1 MSLKSSTTSISNAYS
16 SKTPLGNRSTNPGE
30 AIFDLDP
37 VRIHIAPHSYGYTTV
52 SFTPSSIATY
62 GCQFEATL
70 ENLPAN
76 MVKQRSVGFELTGDG
91 TLPRFSIVR
100 PTVRN
105 RTGQTLMLFKRTV
118 VGNEDTQ
125 SLVLTNDGTL
135 AAKVNFFLIDPD
147 GSFRIRPAAAT
158 ASLSSAGSNKNERVD
173 GVVMK
178 DNGSVSSVIIQPGSQ
193 AAFQVCF
200 TSF

>member
-1 MSLKSSTTSISNAYS
+1 
-16 SKTPLGNRSTNPGE
+16 
-30 AIFDLDP
+30 
-37 VRIHIAPHSYGYTTV
+37 
-52 SFTPSSIATY
+52 
-62 GCQFEATL
+62 
-70 ENLPAN
+70 
-76 MVKQRSVGFELTGDG
+76 
-91 TLPRFSIVR
+91 
-100 PTVRN
+100 
-105 RTGQTLMLFKRTV
+105 MLFKRTV